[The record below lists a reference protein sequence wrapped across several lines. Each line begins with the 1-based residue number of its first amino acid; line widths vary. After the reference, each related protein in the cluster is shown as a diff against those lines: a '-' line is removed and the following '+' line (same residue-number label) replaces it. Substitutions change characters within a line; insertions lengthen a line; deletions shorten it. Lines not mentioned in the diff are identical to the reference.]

1 MGEGYKMNVSSN
13 RCPICKIPIEPE
25 QEAMTCIHCGVSH
38 HTGCWQENNGCGT
51 DCCLGNAH
59 SRSAID
65 LPQPTVPLAEAG
77 SVDGKLHTLLFK
89 VRTWYNH
96 QLEEGTFNIRYLILW
111 FMLAIFPLL
120 VIPNHIV
127 IKFAE
132 GVVPPEYVYLP
143 RYIILGIVAIVALI
157 ILVKDRAQIKHP
169 AFLPLFF
176 FIVFSMISG
185 FLAPVQITA
194 WIGSP
199 YRFTG
204 LSTYYFCIILFILAM
219 TTGKAEKLLV
229 AMVYTATIISCLGL
243 LQYFGINLV
252 PHGHYTASGMLS
264 YGTMPHPD
272 FFGTYTALILP
283 AAIFLYLHSKKLY
296 NIAFPLMIFIGQ
308 VVSLCRG
315 TWIATL
321 LGLAIIVWYA
331 WNKAGIRRNLFVL
344 LGAFAVVTL
353 LLMPVNHGM
362 LLARFFTLKGNYGI
376 SLNDEAG
383 SYRMYIWRGAFHLF
397 LLYWPFGIGPDHLIY
412 ARLITPAHE
421 LADKAHDIF
430 LEMGLT
436 MGIFTLLSYL
446 AFLGII
452 LRKWKTEIGFV
463 LFTMIA
469 VYLIQGVGNIDIVVI
484 MPLFWIVLGLAL
496 SEQLAKHD

>member
-1 MGEGYKMNVSSN
+1 MDRIKVTMNKSIESFKTWKDQQSN
-13 RCPICKIPIEPE
+13 
-25 QEAMTCIHCGVSH
+25 A
-38 HTGCWQENNGCGT
+38 
-51 DCCLGNAH
+51 
-59 SRSAID
+59 
-65 LPQPTVPLAEAG
+65 
-77 SVDGKLHTLLFK
+77 
-89 VRTWYNH
+89 
-96 QLEEGTFNIRYLILW
+96 GTFNIRFLILW

-120 VIPNHIV
+120 VIPNHIS
-127 IKFAE
+127 IKFAM
-132 GVVPPEYVYLP
+132 GVTPPEYVYLP

-157 ILVKDRAQIKHP
+157 ILLKDRAQIKHP
-169 AFLPLFF
+169 AFIPLFF
-176 FIVFSMISG
+176 FIIFSMISG
-185 FLAPVQITA
+185 FLAPIQITA

-204 LSTYYFCIILFILAM
+204 LSTYYFCIILFILAL
-219 TTGKAEKLLV
+219 TTGKTERLLT
-229 AMVYTATIISCLGL
+229 AMVYTAAIVSCLGL

-272 FFGTYTALILP
+272 FFGTYTVFILP
-283 AAIFLYLHSKKLY
+283 AAIFLFLRSKKLY
-296 NIAFPLMIFIGQ
+296 NMVFPVMIYVGQ
-308 VVSLCRG
+308 IVSLCRG
-315 TWIATL
+315 TWIASL
-321 LGLAIIVWYA
+321 IGLAIIVWYA
-331 WNKAGIRRNLFVL
+331 CNRPEMRRNLFVL
-344 LGAFAVVTL
+344 LGAFVVVTL

-362 LLARFFTLKGNYGI
+362 LLARIFSLQGSYGI
-376 SLNDEAG
+376 TLNDTAG

-421 LADKAHDIF
+421 LADKAHDIY

-469 VYLIQGVGNIDIVVI
+469 VYLIQGVANIDIVVI
-484 MPLFWIVLGLAL
+484 MPLFWIVLGLTL
-496 SEQLAKHD
+496 SEQLTERD

>member
-1 MGEGYKMNVSSN
+1 MDRIKVTMNKS
-13 RCPICKIPIEPE
+13 IE
-25 QEAMTCIHCGVSH
+25 
-38 HTGCWQENNGCGT
+38 
-51 DCCLGNAH
+51 
-59 SRSAID
+59 R
-65 LPQPTVPLAEAG
+65 
-77 SVDGKLHTLLFK
+77 FK
-89 VRTWYNH
+89 TWKD
-96 QLEEGTFNIRYLILW
+96 QQSKTGTFNIRFLILW

-120 VIPNHIV
+120 VIPNHIY
-127 IKFAE
+127 IKFAM

-143 RYIILGIVAIVALI
+143 RYIILGIVAIIALI
-157 ILVKDRAQIKHP
+157 ILLKDRIRIKHP
-169 AFLPLFF
+169 AFIPLFF
-176 FIVFSMISG
+176 FIIFAMISG
-185 FLAPVQITA
+185 FLAPIQITA

-204 LSTYYFCIILFILAM
+204 LSTYYFCIILFILAL
-219 TTGKAEKLLV
+219 TTGKTERLLT
-229 AMVYTATIISCLGL
+229 AMVYTAAIVSCLGL

-272 FFGTYTALILP
+272 FFGTYTVFILP
-283 AAIFLYLHSKKLY
+283 AAIFLFLRSKKLY
-296 NIAFPLMIFIGQ
+296 NMVFPVMIYVGQ

-315 TWIATL
+315 TWIASL
-321 LGLAIIVWYA
+321 IGLAIIVWYA
-331 WNKAGIRRNLFVL
+331 WNRPEMRRSLFVL
-344 LGAFAVVTL
+344 LGAFVAVTL

-362 LLARFFTLKGNYGI
+362 LLARIFSLQGSYGI
-376 SLNDEAG
+376 TLNDTAG

-421 LADKAHDIF
+421 LADKAHDIY

-469 VYLIQGVGNIDIVVI
+469 VYLIQGVANIDIVVI

-496 SEQLAKHD
+496 SEQLTERD

>member
-1 MGEGYKMNVSSN
+1 MACN
-13 RCPICKIPIEPE
+13 
-25 QEAMTCIHCGVSH
+25 HCGISY
-38 HTGCWQENNGCGT
+38 HTKCWQENNGCST
-51 DCCLGNAH
+51 DGCLGNTQ
-59 SRSAID
+59 SLSATD
-65 LPQPTVPLAEAG
+65 LPQPTRPIVG
-77 SVDGKLHTLLFK
+77 TRSVHDKLNALLFK

-96 QLEEGTFNIRYLILW
+96 QLEEGTFNIRYLLLW

-120 VIPNHIV
+120 VIPNNIS
-127 IKFAE
+127 IRFAM

-143 RYIILGIVAIVALI
+143 RYIILGIVAIIALI
-157 ILVKDRAQIKHP
+157 ILLKDRTQIKHS
-169 AFLPLFF
+169 AFIPLFF
-176 FIVFSMISG
+176 FIIFATISG
-185 FLAPVQITA
+185 FLAPIQITA

-204 LSTYYFCIILFILAM
+204 LSTYYFCIVLFILAQ
-219 TTGKAEKLLV
+219 TINKTERLLK
-229 AMVYTATIISCLGL
+229 AMVYTAAIVSGLGL

-252 PHGHYTASGMLS
+252 PHAQYTASGMLS

-272 FFGTYTALILP
+272 FFGTYTVFILP
-283 AAIFLYLHSKKLY
+283 VAIFIFLRTKKFY
-296 NIAFPLMIFIGQ
+296 NMVFPIIIYIGQ
-308 VVSLCRG
+308 VVSLSRG
-315 TWIATL
+315 TWIAAL
-321 LGLAIIVWYA
+321 IGLAIIVWYV
-331 WNKAGIRRNLFVL
+331 WKRPEMRRNLFVL
-344 LGAFAVVTL
+344 LVAFVAVTL
-353 LLMPVNHGM
+353 LLMPVHHGM
-362 LLARFFTLKGNYGI
+362 LLARIFSLKGAYGI
-376 SLNDEAG
+376 NLADTAG

-421 LADKAHDIF
+421 LADKAHDIY

-469 VYLIQGVGNIDIVVI
+469 VYLIQGVTGIDIVVL

-496 SEQLAKHD
+496 SEQQLRERN